1 MRLLYYIKI
10 SLILVATLFPL
21 VSCTQVQSSDAGK
34 ADLGTIPPDNCQK
47 ARTLLQ
53 LGLSY
58 QDSGNIDE
66 AVNFYLE
73 ALKTKP
79 TSDSLLAA
87 ICNQLATCYSIE
99 DSILHELHHSQ
110 MSSIQESHAVELHK
124 QELITRHQQNSAI
137 IIICSL
143 ITIALIAYL
152 SMYINNRNKKEYIYQ
167 QQQLMKNQAEKM
179 QLKNE
184 LKQLLRT
191 HQNIEK
197 ENQEMQDKL
206 FELWKQTIQICARL
220 FQTTL
225 SYKKLMSIESTKVKK
240 EREKSQEEIASI
252 HKEINEVFATA
263 LQELS
268 EMSTGLTSDDLLF
281 CVLNYLNLSMS
292 TIKICMRVESNQALT
307 QRKYRIKKHLDPSI
321 FIFVFGISAAK
332 EGNG

>member
-1 MRLLYYIKI
+1 MRLLYYIKT
-10 SLILVATLFPL
+10 SLTLAATFFLMG
-21 VSCTQVQSSDAGK
+21 SCTLVQSSDAGK
-34 ADLGTIPPDNCQK
+34 PNFSPPQPNCQK
-47 ARTLLQ
+47 AWTLLE
-53 LGLSY
+53 LGQSY
-58 QDSGNIDE
+58 QDSGALEE

-79 TSDSLLAA
+79 ADDSLLTV
-87 ICNQLATCYSIE
+87 ICDQLATCYCKE
-99 DSILHELHHSQ
+99 DSILNQYHRSQ

-124 QELITRHQQNSAI
+124 QELNARHQQNSAI

-143 ITIALIAYL
+143 ATVAIISYL
-152 SMYINNRNKKEYIYQ
+152 AMYINNRNKKEYIRQ

-184 LKQLLRT
+184 LKQLLHT

-206 FELWKQTIQICARL
+206 FDLWKQTIQICAQL
-220 FQTTL
+220 FQTTS
-225 SYKKLMSIESTKVKK
+225 SYKKLMNIESTRVKK
-240 EREKSQEEIASI
+240 EREKHQEEIASI

-281 CVLNYLNLSMS
+281 CVLNYMNLSTS
-292 TIKICMRVESNQALT
+292 TLKICMRVESNQALT
-307 QRKYRIKKHLDPSI
+307 QRKYRIKKHLEPSV
-321 FIFVFGISAAK
+321 FIFVFGASAIK
-332 EGNG
+332 EIGG